1 MHIFKVQYIH
11 DNDNMD
17 TYTIIT
23 EKSLVFEHSNYLND
37 GILHEKMVKSQT
49 QQQNNKGVKSSLTK
63 FLYIYMYNYI
73 YTGYRYYRKN
83 AKYCFDCHGSDI
95 QITFWVK

>member
-1 MHIFKVQYIH
+1 
-11 DNDNMD
+11 
-17 TYTIIT
+17 
-23 EKSLVFEHSNYLND
+23 
-37 GILHEKMVKSQT
+37 MVKSQT